1 MTISIKNLCVALV
14 FVIIAPFQASAD
26 EVTDVVNDVAAK
38 LVQQLPMENK
48 FVLRI
53 LTPEETGLPESFLRS
68 LASDVEAALLLS
80 SQFKINMV
88 NRNTTE
94 DLWSEAVEFGDASF
108 EKLYSAS
115 KADAAIILS
124 PRTTPDGVELNIN
137 VYRLVGNE
145 AGKVLAASGAF
156 LLQVDIK
163 SALGVDLK
171 TVDTDIAAIK
181 KQLESLEGVTKTIEG
196 PKDYAEFFHNANIF
210 SKNGDVVAAV
220 DSFIEASRT
229 QPEIID
235 PLVKIV
241 ELIEFKFGREAIND
255 LISAKYP
262 DISDRNARIIS
273 LLQGFTSLNFMD
285 VITLELLDAVEIAL
299 WVNVRIASIA
309 SELSECQ
316 ASYLAGTNDW
326 FRLNDCRRVSLNDTS
341 FIYELASIE
350 KAKEAL
356 RSQIETVGFSEF
368 FLDGEIERKHIRRD
382 MYLPGP
388 EKDFQ
393 QLAIANLQVFQRFN
407 RETTRA
413 MSDEELFFVFEP
425 LLLTI
430 PYSAKLQFTEDLL
443 WGENLSFYRGVDMA
457 IIFQKLGL
465 NLSAENALVL
475 TGKMLDQA
483 LNGKLKKYRQDQIPN
498 YFICHY
504 HTLNNLSSEFGYA
517 SIKPGVAKILNFS
530 QCSEPPDQSIEYI
543 ESWLERAN
551 VQQDMFAPEDP
562 HGEVDID
569 IRSDMRLGDY
579 SQSLDLRSFEE
590 KMGAIARNYAKNHLF
605 AGQHLALTTSMEGSV
620 YEFVWHKGMSIQS
633 IFPIIGAIYLE
644 NSLRH

>member
-1 MTISIKNLCVALV
+1 MKYRIRQILLSLV
-14 FVIIAPFQASAD
+14 FMMFPIISSAD
-26 EVTDVVNDVAAK
+26 EVKELMNDIAAQ
-38 LVQQLPMENK
+38 LVQKLPMENK

-53 LTPEETGLPESFLRS
+53 LTPAETGLPESFLRS

-94 DLWSEAVEFGDASF
+94 DLWSEAVEFGDADF
-108 EKLYSAS
+108 EQLYGAS

-137 VYRLVGNE
+137 VYRLLGNE
-145 AGKVLAASGAF
+145 AGKVIAASGAF
-156 LLQVDIK
+156 LLKMDIK

-181 KQLESLEGVTKTIEG
+181 KQLESLEGVTKIIEE

-210 SKNGDVVAAV
+210 SKNGDVVAAI
-220 DSFIEASRT
+220 DSFIEASRA

-241 ELIEFKFGREAIND
+241 ELIEFKFGREAID
-255 LISAKYP
+255 VLISAKYP
-262 DISDRNARIIS
+262 DISDRNFRILS
-273 LLQGFTSLNFMD
+273 FLQGFTSLNFMD
-285 VITLELLDAVEIAL
+285 VIALGSLDAVEIAL
-299 WVNVRIASIA
+299 WLNVRIASIS

-316 ASYLAGTNDW
+316 ASYLARTNEW
-326 FRLNDCRRVSLNDTS
+326 IRLRDCSYLQNNTS

-350 KAKEAL
+350 KAKETL
-356 RSQIETVGFSEF
+356 RRQIETFGFSEF
-368 FLDGEIERKHIRRD
+368 FLDGDIERTHIKRD
-382 MYLPGP
+382 MYIPGP
-388 EKDFQ
+388 EKDLQ
-393 QLAIANLQVFQRFN
+393 QLALANLQVFQRFN
-407 RETTRA
+407 RETDRA

-430 PYSAKLQFTEDLL
+430 PYSAELKFNENHL
-443 WGENLSFYRGVDMA
+443 WGENLSFRRGVDMA
-457 IIFQKLGL
+457 IIFQQLGL

-475 TGKMLDQA
+475 TGKMLDEA

-504 HTLNNLSSEFGYA
+504 LTLNSLSSEFGYA
-517 SIKPGVAKILNFS
+517 SIEPGVANSLNFS

-551 VQQDMFAPEDP
+551 VQQDIFAPEDSN
-562 HGEVDID
+562 GEVDID

-579 SQSLDLRSFEE
+579 SQSFDSRSFEE
-590 KMGAIARNYAKNHLF
+590 KMGAIARNYAKNHFF
-605 AGQHLALTTSMEGSV
+605 AGQHLALTTSMEGSL
-620 YEFVWHKGMSIQS
+620 YQFIRYQDMSIQS
-633 IFPIIGAIYLE
+633 IFPIIGAVYLE
-644 NSLRH
+644 NSLRR